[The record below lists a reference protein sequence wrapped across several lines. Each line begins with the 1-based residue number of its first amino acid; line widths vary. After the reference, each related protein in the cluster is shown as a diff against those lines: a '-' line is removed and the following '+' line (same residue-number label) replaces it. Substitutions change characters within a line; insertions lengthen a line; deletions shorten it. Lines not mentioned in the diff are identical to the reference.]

1 MFFFCCC
8 SSIIA
13 FGVSLPLSGREIGRG
28 GIWLPLAAM
37 RCGMTTVT
45 ALHTD
50 EDCGMVVAGDEAG
63 FVALYQIYDEDH
75 RMGAVDVLHR
85 LHDKMRHDI
94 DMLTQDSSTVLS
106 LEDFNEDQSLIEL
119 KALSRGLHFSKI
131 KEVFRTRITGQVTAT
146 HVIGE
151 FLLCF
156 VGTEDGSILV
166 NSDLRTNGFV
176 KVENIS
182 TTGASGSVKGFHFGY
197 FAQQD
202 ILITALYAFFES
214 GHVVVIDVSSMSIV
228 AFNVSLKL
236 ATMENENEADLFDG
250 TVEHM
255 VILSQ
260 NDDGQVQVARK
271 PTLSSHL
278 YCLARRRADR
288 SPSATPTVDS
298 NSSGGDVPPPNKGE
312 TSPKPTNSRL
322 SFFARKAVAQSTTN
336 STNTSPVPAPP
347 STSGITSSGVAPP
360 LTPLDE
366 GTGGHASSA
375 NAPLK
380 FAAFNAPRQ
389 LVFAHGNLLC
399 TFSLDKF
406 LAPKRRESFTTVAK
420 GVAGVS
426 LKKIVD
432 NKIVASGLM
441 KLYTEDPSDYYAY
454 LSCLDNTGTFRLV
467 SLQSR
472 SVVNVSGL
480 LEGMAEESTVSVYG
494 GALLPNGSNYV
505 VNHGTMIYSSYV
517 ILSDCHVRDVLP
529 DRANPTARA
538 IHKSLT
544 LLHGREGMLAKQKN
558 DAKKRRSSVMSLTT
572 SAPTD
577 LYKIFAKSRDQRLT
591 DNLFGGA
598 DRGAPSDDNAA
609 RRSTKTANK
618 MTNDLAQLRENFV
631 ERGERINRIAL
642 KMDDFKDT
650 AAQFKQTAAAHKE
663 RLKQKNQMWG
673 LF

>member
-1 MFFFCCC
+1 
-8 SSIIA
+8 
-13 FGVSLPLSGREIGRG
+13 
-28 GIWLPLAAM
+28 
-37 RCGMTTVT
+37 MTTVT

-85 LHDKMRHDI
+85 LHDKMKHDV
-94 DMLTQDSSTVLS
+94 DMLTQDASTVLS
-106 LEDFNEDQSLIEL
+106 LEDFNEDQSIIEL

-131 KEVFRTRITGQVTAT
+131 KEVFRTRITGQITAT
-146 HVIGE
+146 HIVGE

-176 KVENIS
+176 KVENVS

-197 FAQQD
+197 FALQEV
-202 ILITALYAFFES
+202 LISALYAFFES
-214 GHVVVIDVSSMSIV
+214 GHVVVIDVSSMTIV

-236 ATMENENEADLFDG
+236 ATMENENEANLFDG
-250 TVEHM
+250 AVEHM

-260 NDDGQVQVARK
+260 SEDGQVQVARK

-278 YCLARRRADR
+278 YCLARRKADR
-288 SPSATPTVDS
+288 SPSSTPAMDG
-298 NSSGGDVPPPNKGE
+298 NGGVDVPPPSKGD

-322 SFFARKAVAQSTTN
+322 SFFARKVVTSQSAAN

-347 STSGITSSGVAPP
+347 SSSGIASSGVAPP
-360 LTPLDE
+360 SLPLDE
-366 GTGGHASSA
+366 GSSSNGSGA

-380 FAAFNAPRQ
+380 FASFNAPRQ

-406 LAPKRRESFTTVAK
+406 LAPKRRESFSTVAK

-432 NKIVASGLM
+432 HKIIASGLM

-454 LSCLDNTGTFRLV
+454 LSCLDNAGTFRLV

-472 SVVNVSGL
+472 TVVNVSGL

-517 ILSDCHVRDVLP
+517 TLSDCQVPEVLP

-538 IHKSLT
+538 VHKSLT

-591 DNLFGGA
+591 DNLFGSA
-598 DRGAPSDDNAA
+598 DRGASSDDNAA
-609 RRSTKTANK
+609 RRSTKTATK